1 MSFFFNKLQICF
13 FKKGWIRN
21 SWKSQLD
28 PDPEFTIPGS
38 QQRCFLIEN
47 SFCLDDGAQVTS
59 VTTQTGNLVLFRHN
73 VAAKRK
79 KPAKPN
85 QTLSLASEGSGG
97 KEVAHQMA
105 VLGSRV
111 ADPEDPQVTFA
122 YG

>member
-1 MSFFFNKLQICF
+1 M
-13 FKKGWIRN
+13 
-21 SWKSQLD
+21 
-28 PDPEFTIPGS
+28 
-38 QQRCFLIEN
+38 
-47 SFCLDDGAQVTS
+47 TS

-85 QTLSLASEGSGG
+85 QTLSLASGGSGG
-97 KEVAHQMA
+97 KEMAHQMA